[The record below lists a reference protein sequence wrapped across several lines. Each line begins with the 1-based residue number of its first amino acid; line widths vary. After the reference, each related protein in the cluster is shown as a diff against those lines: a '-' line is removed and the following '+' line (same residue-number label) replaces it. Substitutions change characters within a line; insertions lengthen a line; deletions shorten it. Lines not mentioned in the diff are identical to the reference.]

1 MSRIPFRLAALVAAL
16 ALSACASDLL
26 PSSERETAG
35 PFASY
40 EIAETAYKIIQ
51 PGVTDS
57 RKLREYGIDPANTP
71 NMRVINYVE
80 IMQYF
85 MPNDTVRMKDL
96 DPAVQGCLGARTAC
110 QGYLLSPGASTT
122 QRTGHVSLDIIGVQ
136 RETRETGWSATML
149 LLLVDDIV
157 VYKLW
162 SGSPNQDERRQETNP
177 LGPAQDLSGTARGA
191 IGGAIP
197 KP

>member
-1 MSRIPFRLAALVAAL
+1 M
-16 ALSACASDLL
+16 
-26 PSSERETAG
+26 
-35 PFASY
+35 
-40 EIAETAYKIIQ
+40 
-51 PGVTDS
+51 
-57 RKLREYGIDPANTP
+57 
-71 NMRVINYVE
+71 
-80 IMQYF
+80 
-85 MPNDTVRMKDL
+85 
-96 DPAVQGCLGARTAC
+96 QGCLGARTAC

-149 LLLVDDIV
+149 LLLVDDVV

>member
-1 MSRIPFRLAALVAAL
+1 MDSADLYAWLIEATLATSAAVLAVL
-16 ALSACASDLL
+16 ALRKPLRAVFGAGACYAAWTAVPVALLATLL
-26 PSSERETAG
+26 PA
-35 PFASY
+35 
-40 EIAETAYKIIQ
+40 
-51 PGVTDS
+51 
-57 RKLREYGIDPANTP
+57 
-71 NMRVINYVE
+71 
-80 IMQYF
+80 
-85 MPNDTVRMKDL
+85 
-96 DPAVQGCLGARTAC
+96 AVADA
-110 QGYLLSPGASTT
+110 PVAP
-122 QRTGHVSLDIIGVQ
+122 LDIIGVQ

-191 IGGAIP
+191 INGAIP